1 MDKQRVF
8 VYGTLKRGN
17 TTRGLDTMS
26 GSNIFISEARTSD
39 QTYSLYDLGTYPA
52 VGTVGEY
59 YIEGEV
65 WEVDSATMETL
76 DRIEGYPNFYNR
88 KKINTTMGE
97 AWIYFIE
104 NIDRFYD
111 TKNKRIESEN
121 SNTLSWNW

>member
-17 TTRGLDTMS
+17 TTRGLDTMGS
-26 GSNIFISEARTSD
+26 GNIFISEARTSD
-39 QTYSLYDLGTYPA
+39 RTYSLYDLGTFPA

-65 WEVDSATMETL
+65 WEVDSETMKTL
-76 DRIEGYPNFYNR
+76 DHIEGYPNFYNR
-88 KKINTTMGE
+88 KKIDTTIGE

-104 NIDRFYD
+104 DIDQFYD
-111 TKNKRIESEN
+111 TEEKKLESEN
-121 SNTLSWNW
+121 SDTLSWNW